1 MLGPWRISPQ
11 NLDFQTKNVNREAI
25 ARVAEAFVRCGGRG
39 LHFRHKYAASLLFA
53 HGACSSA
60 TSQAPLPAI
69 LLPAGVLA
77 TDGSALPAIRPANR
91 CGADRSSDRSCSR
104 SV

>member
-69 LLPAGVLA
+69 LLPACAASACGLVLLS
-77 TDGSALPAIRPANR
+77 TRPANR
-91 CGADRSSDRSCSR
+91 CGDDKSSD
-104 SV
+104 